1 MKDTSRDPRRT
12 ATGGESRSDGRED
25 GRGAGRE
32 VAGENDVGSRAS
44 GRDTESLAKENE
56 RLAEELRREHD
67 RYLRALADFD
77 NYRKRVDRESKR
89 TALAG
94 KREMILAL
102 LNVLDDFERA
112 YAHVEE
118 SPASVLEGLGVIHR
132 RLRDLI
138 ESQGVTS
145 FESVGE
151 PFDPAQHEA
160 VGTVEGGGQE
170 EGTVVEEVNRGYRWG
185 EELLRPARV
194 RVAR

>member
-1 MKDTSRDPRRT
+1 MKDT
-12 ATGGESRSDGRED
+12 
-25 GRGAGRE
+25 
-32 VAGENDVGSRAS
+32 ENDVRNRAS
-44 GRDTESLAKENE
+44 ERELEALAKENE
-56 RLAEELRREHD
+56 RLSEELRREHD

-77 NYRKRVDRESKR
+77 NYRKRVERESQK
-89 TALAG
+89 ASLAG
-94 KREMILAL
+94 KREVILSL

-112 YAHVEE
+112 YEHVEE

-138 ESQGVTS
+138 ASQGVTS

-151 PFDPAQHEA
+151 PFDPARHEA
-160 VGTVEGGGQE
+160 VGTVESDDQE

-185 EELLRPARV
+185 DDLLRPARV